1 MKGCSSCSKTKMAT
15 GKPKMTGAKTK
26 TSSKMSYSSPSKV
39 NITFGRKK

>member
-15 GKPKMTGAKTK
+15 GKPKMTGSKTK
-26 TSSKMSYSSPSKV
+26 TSSKMSYGSPSKV